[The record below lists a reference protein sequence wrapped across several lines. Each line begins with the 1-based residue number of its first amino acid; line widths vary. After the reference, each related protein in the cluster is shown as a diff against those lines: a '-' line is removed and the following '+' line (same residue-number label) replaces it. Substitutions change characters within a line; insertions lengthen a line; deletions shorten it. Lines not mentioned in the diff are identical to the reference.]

1 MNARWDAP
9 RGQTGP
15 MERRVL
21 FVRAINVGGT
31 AALPMAEFRA
41 LLEGLGAESTTT
53 YIASGNAVLEVPG
66 DPVAFERAVEAAL
79 TARYGWSRDVMS
91 RTPEELEVALAGH
104 PFEVIDP
111 KFSYVS
117 FLVAAPTAAAIA
129 SAEELATG
137 DDLWRVI
144 GQELHLRYENGA
156 GRPQLNA
163 DALHRRLGVAG
174 TARNLR
180 TVEKLIALSRAT

>member
-1 MNARWDAP
+1 MLAEPRSARE
-9 RGQTGP
+9 TGA

-21 FVRAINVGGT
+21 LVRAINVGGT

-41 LLEGLGAESTTT
+41 LLAGLGAEDVTT
-53 YIASGNAVLEVPG
+53 YIASGNAVLDVPG
-66 DPVAFERAVEAAL
+66 DPVSFERDVEAAL
-79 TARYGWSRDVMS
+79 AARYGWSRDVMS
-91 RTPEELEVALAGH
+91 RTPGELEAALAEH
-104 PFEVIDP
+104 PFEVLDP

-117 FLVAAPTAAAIA
+117 FLAGAPTADAIA

-137 DDLWRVI
+137 GDLWRVS
-144 GQELHLRYENGA
+144 GRELHLRYENGA

-163 DALHRRLGVAG
+163 DALHRRLGVPG

-180 TVEKLIALSRAT
+180 TVEKLISLSSVT

>member
-1 MNARWDAP
+1 
-9 RGQTGP
+9 

-41 LLEGLGAESTTT
+41 LLAGLGAQNVTT
-53 YIASGNAVLEVPG
+53 YIASGNAVLGVPG
-66 DPVAFERAVEAAL
+66 DPHAFERAVEAAL
-79 TARYGWSRDVMS
+79 TERYGWTRDVMS
-91 RTPEELEVALAGH
+91 RTPHDLEVALAEH
-104 PFEVIDP
+104 PFEVIEP

-117 FLVAAPTAAAIA
+117 FLAAAPAAAGIA

-137 DDLWRVI
+137 GDLWQVSGR
-144 GQELHLRYENGA
+144 ELHLRYENGA